1 MEATRRQGRP
11 ALRVGKTRAQRPEGR
26 GRPSYLGGLGGRLW
40 RNLGPTGALLCVSS
54 KPALSAQR
62 SGDAGDGAQPALY
75 LSSIS
80 IQLPTVKETEAQY
93 SGSSRTSLPSLVH
106 QS

>member
-1 MEATRRQGRP
+1 MEGRP
-11 ALRVGKTRAQRPEGR
+11 WRQ
-26 GRPSYLGGLGGRLW
+26 LGSK
-40 RNLGPTGALLCVSS
+40 GALLCVSS

-80 IQLPTVKETEAQY
+80 IQLPTVKETEDNNMPRPRDIADPEFIDL
-93 SGSSRTSLPSLVH
+93 SNRVTECIKWW
-106 QS
+106 